1 MIKYKPQRKTLYIII
16 GFLTALLAYALL
28 ASPTPSDVEALEK
41 EVQANE
47 EMLRDQNFE
56 LGAMRIKLESLRLDI
71 TDKDLEIVRLKI
83 NCMAY
88 DDMVDIFD
96 YCLTYIYV
104 IQQRMDNYGVAYPEF
119 IVERIMVD
127 ILTEGV
133 E

>member
-1 MIKYKPQRKTLYIII
+1 
-16 GFLTALLAYALL
+16 
-28 ASPTPSDVEALEK
+28 
-41 EVQANE
+41 
-47 EMLRDQNFE
+47 
-56 LGAMRIKLESLRLDI
+56 MRIKLETLRLDI
-71 TDKDLEIVRLKI
+71 TDKDLEIVELKI